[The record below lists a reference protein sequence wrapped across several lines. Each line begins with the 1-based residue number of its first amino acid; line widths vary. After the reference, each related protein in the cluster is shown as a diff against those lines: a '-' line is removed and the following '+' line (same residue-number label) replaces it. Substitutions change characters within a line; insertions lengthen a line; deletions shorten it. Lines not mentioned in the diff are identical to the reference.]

1 MAEGIM
7 VGFLSICILV
17 LCRSNLK
24 LKKQIN
30 SYEFEKFMREPL
42 FEQRMEREIAMSV
55 DSVRIL
61 Q

>member
-7 VGFLSICILV
+7 VGFLSICILI

-30 SYEFEKFMREPL
+30 SYEFEKFTREPL
-42 FEQRMEREIAMSV
+42 FERKIEQEVA
-55 DSVRIL
+55 VRIY

>member
-7 VGFLSICILV
+7 VGFLSICILI
-17 LCRSNLK
+17 LCWNNLK
-24 LKKQIN
+24 LKRQIN
-30 SYEFEKFMREPL
+30 SHEFEKFMKEPL
-42 FEQRMEREIAMSV
+42 FEQRVEQEIT